1 MIDRFLR
8 RLTVSRRVLG
18 GFLTLALLLAISI
31 PVIALD
37 HSLLIGRLTQAT
49 RVEAQ
54 ANRALLR
61 AAVGIE
67 SSRVNLS
74 RYIQDYLP
82 SSASAQDAA
91 IDTTQSLAEAQ
102 EYLASPEQKQAVTSV
117 INTVEEYRAQVR
129 SLEVARRKG
138 DQQEAARLLFQAYK
152 TGADAGQGIEQ
163 IVRTNEESIKEANEA
178 AFAEAGQRLAF
189 LLVGFVVLLALALTL
204 GMTVSRSITR
214 PVSELRSGAEA
225 FSQGR
230 WDTTLPIAGTDE
242 LSTLAR
248 TFNEMS
254 TQLGRSYQDLERHVA
269 ERTAEL
275 ERRTSYLEASAKV
288 SQAASSIL
296 ETDELMRQV
305 ADLIRDRFGLYYVG
319 LFQLDEA
326 GQWAVLKAGTGAAG
340 RAMLA
345 RGHRLHIGID
355 SMIGWCIIN
364 AKGRVASEAG
374 SDAVRRGMLELPET
388 RSEAALPLR
397 SRGKVVGA
405 LTVQS
410 TQPGAFDEAALAAL
424 QMMADQVAVA
434 LDNARLFS
442 ESQTALEMAHRA
454 YGELSSQEW
463 AQITRS
469 QPTGYLRNVQGIFR
483 AEGPWRPE
491 MVQATRTGQAIQDQG
506 VSVAVPIKVR
516 DQVLGAIRLR
526 KPEGAAEWT
535 PEETALLE
543 TLTEQLGVALES
555 ARLYQDTQRRATHE
569 KLVGEITSRMR
580 EALDEDTVLQTALR
594 EIGDAL
600 NIPQVEVRMLGA
612 TGHKLSAAASGAR
625 E

>member
-18 GFLTLALLLAISI
+18 GFLALALLLAITI

-37 HSLLIGRLTQAT
+37 HSLLVGRLTQAT

-102 EYLASPEQKQAVTSV
+102 EYLASPEQKEAVTSV
-117 INTVEEYRAQVR
+117 VNAVEEYRALVR
-129 SLEVARRKG
+129 NLEAARRKG

-152 TGADAGQGIEQ
+152 TGADAGQEIEQ
-163 IVRTNEESIKEANEA
+163 IVRTNEESIKETNEV
-178 AFAEAGQRLAF
+178 AFAEAGRRLAF
-189 LLVGFVVLLALALTL
+189 LLVGFAVLLALALTL
-204 GMTVSRSITR
+204 GMVVSRSITR

-230 WDTTLPIAGTDE
+230 WDTILPIAGTDE

-248 TFNEMS
+248 TFNEMA
-254 TQLGRSYQDLERHVA
+254 TQLGRSYQDLEQRVA

-275 ERRTSYLEASAKV
+275 ERRTSYLEASAEV

-305 ADLIRDRFGLYYVG
+305 VDLIRDRFGLYYVG
-319 LFQLDEA
+319 LFQIDEA
-326 GQWAVLKAGTGAAG
+326 GQWAVLKAGTGEAG

-355 SMIGWCIIN
+355 SMIGWCITN
-364 AKGRVASEAG
+364 AKGRVAREAG
-374 SDAVRRGMLELPET
+374 SDAVRRGTLELPET

-410 TQPGAFDEAALAAL
+410 AQPGAFDQAAISAL
-424 QMMADQVAVA
+424 QTMADQVAVA
-434 LDNARLFS
+434 LDNTRLFS
-442 ESQTALEMAHRA
+442 ESQKALEAAHRA

-469 QPTGYLRNVQGIFR
+469 QPTGYLRNAQGMLR
-483 AEGPWRPE
+483 AEGPWQPE
-491 MVQATRTGQAIQDQG
+491 MVQVTLTGQAIQDHG
-506 VSVAVPIKVR
+506 VAVAMPIKVR
-516 DQVLGAIRLR
+516 DQVLGAIRLL

-555 ARLYQDTQRRATHE
+555 ARLYQDTQRRATRE
-569 KLVGEITSRMR
+569 KMIGEITARMR
-580 EALDEDTVLQTALR
+580 STLDLEAVLNTGVQEISQALGLMALDVRLGPEL
-594 EIGDAL
+594 EL
-600 NIPQVEVRMLGA
+600 NN
-612 TGHKLSAAASGAR
+612 K
-625 E
+625 